1 MRLRF
6 QSAVSTCKLHTCPTC
21 EQPFVA
27 PREVLAA
34 HDDGQLVVELQCVNC
49 GWSSI
54 DLHQAPE
61 LVALDRALDR
71 DSAQMEAA
79 ADALAVTLELERID
93 RFALALREGHI
104 LPEDF

>member
-1 MRLRF
+1 MRRRF
-6 QSAVSTCKLHTCPTC
+6 QSTRSRCKLRTCPTC
-21 EQPFVA
+21 HQPFVA
-27 PREVLAA
+27 PRDVLAA
-34 HDDGQLVVELQCVNC
+34 QDDGQLVVELQCVNC

-54 DLHQAPE
+54 ALHQAPE
-61 LVALDRALDR
+61 LVALDRALDH

-93 RFALALREGHI
+93 RFALALHEGHI